1 MSTVNDG
8 GPAFPLLGDGPNAPC
23 FNEGMTLRDYFAAHA
38 LKSLAQASIERGKLG
53 GITLSESC
61 DMCAE
66 TCYLL
71 ADAMLAARE
80 EAQP

>member
-8 GPAFPLLGDGPNAPC
+8 GPAFPCDMAPP
-23 FNEGMTLRDYFAAHA
+23 FMRSGMTLRDYFAAHA

-66 TCYLL
+66 TCYLI